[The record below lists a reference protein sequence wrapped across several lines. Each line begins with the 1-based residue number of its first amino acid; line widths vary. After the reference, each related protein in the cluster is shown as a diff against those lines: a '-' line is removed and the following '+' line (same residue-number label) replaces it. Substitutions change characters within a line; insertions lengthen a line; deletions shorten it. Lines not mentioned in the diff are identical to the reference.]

1 MAQINRTTE
10 TSTSRQ
16 TGKPEAAAASGTPD
30 RTPATAQM
38 VDRIRT
44 MVSRSAARW
53 KRLIILEA
61 LAIVIAAPL
70 TYLWLVFIIDN
81 LFHLPVW
88 GRVLA
93 SLGFFAAVVWLV
105 VSLVRRWRQLHFTED
120 QVALAMERQSGGIQN
135 RLINA
140 IQISRDSHGE
150 NQFDEAVV
158 QENYENLQKIELHQA
173 AQIKPAMIRL
183 AVAGLVILFGVGF
196 WVVYRENFKNAA
208 TRIMLPFAAV
218 DPLYDTVLS
227 GFGDV
232 EGGGD
237 VTITINIKGQIPPSL
252 SVLRSVDGQ
261 RTSERVVLPK
271 TARSVFYTFKNVDR
285 TTRYAVSGGD
295 FTSPYFNINVP
306 TPSSLSLVKA
316 TFHYPEYTRLPPKS
330 VESAGGDMEALLGT
344 KAQVTFVFDRAPDEA
359 VMLLNIALPAN
370 QPTAT
375 AAPKAGAG
383 KTASGAG
390 GPPKPDPSQRIVM
403 LKKVSPTEYSTEI
416 TFVDVLGYQLKTQQG
431 DRAPHLTSRYALR
444 VRADADP
451 TLDLTGLKKQ
461 AEVNVDAILPVKAI
475 ASDDFGLNK
484 VGLFARKVLI
494 SSAAAETVLNSPG
507 IAPESSPGTAAPGS
521 AAAASA
527 NDGGWSPVTVWDA
540 NNVPEFRKDHELSV
554 AALGAVEG
562 EKYEVT
568 VRGSDFDPLKKGTMI
583 DGPTFTL
590 LVGGEGVSLQ
600 LTYEQILQT
609 EADFK
614 VLIAAEQNAMTAAK
628 AWMAKLEPASGL
640 RWDDKATLDSLAAA
654 MKAQAAEQEKI
665 RLASGRVARDM
676 VPQAGSLRLA
686 LGMLADTEMPR
697 VIRILEAVPGRDNP
711 QDKRSA
717 LADAKMAQERTVRS
731 LQDMLDD
738 YTRFRQD
745 WELSNMVPFTKMLAD
760 RQAGMRDESTRNVTG
775 PAPADPAPRQA
786 SAQRRQAKV
795 VALVQLAQIAF
806 TGLSARVKDE
816 PIIAKGFT
824 DAAAA
829 LASSELRNP
838 MNEAAELVKA
848 GRWAEA
854 AQRQTVAAEK
864 LAAVNQI
871 LRKAQLDAAAAALA
885 ALKEKAKSDA
895 LAQAEIERLKKNEI
909 GNFLDG
915 FDEKKLTLS
924 DILHMKESA
933 KRKAERGEDA
943 KPDMY
948 MLPEGF
954 TLNTPDSGK
963 RQDFNTLKLA
973 EKPTGEPSFPN
984 SSDRK
989 ATHATPHI
997 DENFKDLTGPL
1008 LEEADL
1014 LKEKYETYNINV
1026 GVNINE
1032 PGEIG
1037 KQGGDLNSTAAS
1049 AATGNQKPPT
1059 QNVGGASR
1067 AGLQGARAHGAV
1079 VGSEGNDRR
1088 GRDEA
1093 QEGQERAAD
1102 QSGSIK
1108 MKKTGDEAKDTSTGW
1123 GGKKVEDQ
1131 NNTWSLKDAGKWD
1144 DDLANRMG
1152 KVEATAKVVERAD
1165 GKIDARVAEMLRDLE
1180 STQEQVI
1187 ERVKAIKKELNN
1199 LYLPT
1204 DRLDEIEKEL
1214 ARNLDSLKERPTED
1228 VFRLQAQTLDKLR
1241 SLVRVLGDASSGY
1254 EPSVP
1259 RDQQVRGRVLDEPAR
1274 QTIPGYEEAVKQYYE
1289 ALSTQ

>member
-1 MAQINRTTE
+1 MTQING
-10 TSTSRQ
+10 SQ
-16 TGKPEAAAASGTPD
+16 
-30 RTPATAQM
+30 TPATTQM
-38 VDRIRT
+38 VERIRA
-44 MVSRSAARW
+44 MVSRSASRW

-70 TYLWLVFIIDN
+70 TYLWLVFILDN
-81 LFHLPVW
+81 LIHLPVW

-93 SLGFFAAVVWLV
+93 SLGFFAAVAWLIV
-105 VSLVRRWRQLHFTED
+105 GLVRRWRQLQFTED
-120 QVALAMERQSGGIQN
+120 QVALAMERQTGGIQN

-140 IQISRDSHGE
+140 IQISRESHPE
-150 NQFDEAVV
+150 SEFDEAVV

-173 AQIKPAMIRL
+173 AQVKPAMIRL
-183 AVAGLVILFGVGF
+183 AAACLVILFGVGF
-196 WVVYRENFKNAA
+196 WVAYGENFRNAA

-227 GFGDV
+227 GFGDID
-232 EGGGD
+232 GGGD
-237 VTITINIKGQIPPSL
+237 VAITIRIKGQVPPAL
-252 SVLRSVDGQ
+252 SVLRSVEGE
-261 RTSERVVLPK
+261 RTSERVVVP
-271 TARSVFYTFKNVDR
+271 TNARSVSYTFKNVDR

-295 FTSPYFNINVP
+295 YTSPYFNINVP
-306 TPSSLSLVKA
+306 TPSSLTLVKA
-316 TFHYPEYTRLPPKS
+316 TYTYPPYTKLPPKS
-330 VESAGGDMEALLGT
+330 VESAGGDMEAVLGT
-344 KAQVTFVFDRAPDEA
+344 KANVTFVFDRAPDEA
-359 VMLLNIALPAN
+359 IMLLNV
-370 QPTAT
+370 
-375 AAPKAGAG
+375 AAPPAQPAANPGPQPG
-383 KTASGAG
+383 PSGVG
-390 GPPKPDPSQRIVM
+390 GPPKPDLSEKVVM
-403 LKKVSPTEYSTEI
+403 LKKISPTEYSTEI
-416 TFVDVLGYQLKTQQG
+416 TFVDVLGYRLKTQQG
-431 DRAPHLTSRYALR
+431 ERAPHLTNRFALR

-451 TLDLTGLKKQ
+451 SLDLTGLRKQ
-461 AEVNVDAILPVKAI
+461 AEVNVDALLPVKAI
-475 ASDDFGLNK
+475 ASDDFGLDK
-484 VGLFARKVLI
+484 VGLFTRKVVI
-494 SSAAAETVLNSPG
+494 GSAAAET
-507 IAPESSPGTAAPGS
+507 APGTPGTPG
-521 AAAASA
+521 ASVI
-527 NDGGWSPVTVWDA
+527 DGGWKAVEVWDA
-540 NNVPEFRKDHELSV
+540 KNAAEFRKDYELSV
-554 AALGAVEG
+554 TALGAAEG
-562 EKYEVT
+562 EKFEV
-568 VRGSDFDPLKKGTMI
+568 VLRGSDFDPLKKGQMT
-583 DGPTFTL
+583 DGPAFTL
-590 LVGGEGVSLQ
+590 LVGGEGVALQ

-609 EADFK
+609 EADLK
-614 VLIAAEQNAMTAAK
+614 ALVAAEQNAMAAAK
-628 AWMAKLEPASGL
+628 VWMAKLEPASGL
-640 RWDDKATLDSLAAA
+640 RWDDQATLDALAAA

-676 VPQAGSLRLA
+676 VQQAGSLRLA

-697 VIRILEAVPGRDNP
+697 VIRILEAVHGRDNP
-711 QDKRSA
+711 QAKRSA
-717 LADAKMAQERTVRS
+717 VADAKMAQERTIRS

-738 YTRFRQD
+738 YSRFRQD

-760 RQAGMRDESTRNVTG
+760 RQGGMRDESTKNVTA
-775 PAPADPAPRQA
+775 PAPQDPAPRQA
-786 SAQRRQAKV
+786 AAGRRQVKLA
-795 VALVQLAQIAF
+795 ALAQLAQTAF
-806 TGLSARVKDE
+806 TGLTARVKDE

-829 LASSELRNP
+829 LASSDLRNP
-838 MNEAAELVKA
+838 MNEAAALAQA

-854 AQRQTVAAEK
+854 AQRQAVAADK
-864 LAAVNQI
+864 LAAVGQI

-885 ALKEKAKSDA
+885 ALKDKAKSDA
-895 LAQAEIERLKKNEI
+895 QAQAELERLKKNEI

-915 FDEKKLTLS
+915 FDEKKLTLA
-924 DILHMKESA
+924 DILHMKEAA
-933 KRKAERGEDA
+933 KRRAERGEDD
-943 KPDMY
+943 KPEMY

-954 TLNTPDSGK
+954 TMNTPDSGK
-963 RQDFNTLKLA
+963 RQDFNALKLA
-973 EKPTGEPSFPN
+973 QTPTGEPSFPN

-1008 LEEADL
+1008 LEEADV

-1026 GVNINE
+1026 GTNINE

-1049 AATGNQKPPT
+1049 AATGNMKPPT

-1067 AGLQGARAHGAV
+1067 TGLQGARAHGAV

-1093 QEGQERAAD
+1093 QEGQERVAD
-1102 QSGSIK
+1102 QAGSMK
-1108 MKKTGDEAKDTSTGW
+1108 MKKTDDPAKDTSTGW
-1123 GGKKVEDQ
+1123 GGKKVEGE

-1144 DDLANRMG
+1144 DELAKRMG
-1152 KVEATAKVVERAD
+1152 KAEAKAKVVERQG

-1180 STQEQVI
+1180 GTQEQVL

-1228 VFRLQAQTLDKLR
+1228 VFRMQAQTLDKLR
-1241 SLVRVLGDASSGY
+1241 SLVRVLGDAASGF

-1274 QTIPGYEEAVKQYYE
+1274 QTIPGYEEAVKNYYE